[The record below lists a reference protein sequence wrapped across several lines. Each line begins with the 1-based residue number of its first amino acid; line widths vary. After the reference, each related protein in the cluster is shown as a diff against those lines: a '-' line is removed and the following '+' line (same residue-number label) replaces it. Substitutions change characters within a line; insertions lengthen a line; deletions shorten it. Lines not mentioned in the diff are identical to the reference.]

1 MRKELERV
9 CPQDSMKGNFRKRW
23 RRNKIMRKERG
34 VSGDKKSQRMRRKK
48 TVKSE
53 SGRLVECIGVW
64 ASKRERGS
72 TLGEEGENV
81 LIHKNTASNQCTALS
96 GCVSST
102 FTFPLKD
109 KRRRKTLLPAIQSH
123 REKYREE
130 GEHWRWRPLLLPLSP
145 LTVFSAARVHECVC
159 VSLSLPPSRAFLLPT
174 SHCRAAANP
183 QPHSQSRRTAT
194 TYYLKTRE
202 NKGIPQDPQRGEE
215 GQTTESSASY
225 LSEISHSSHSG
236 IIPFFLTLRRRERK
250 PDRERVRESARSN
263 NRRIGRKLHHCC
275 AGVAAA
281 PAVLLPPSPPLLPQ
295 HHPSPPL
302 EKLMDYC

>member
-1 MRKELERV
+1 MHCSERMRQQYIHVSTEGQKEEKDSAACNPVTQREIQRGGWALEVKTAALATVAVDGLLCRAGARV
-9 CPQDSMKGNFRKRW
+9 CLR
-23 RRNKIMRKERG
+23 
-34 VSGDKKSQRMRRKK
+34 VS
-48 TVKSE
+48 
-53 SGRLVECIGVW
+53 L
-64 ASKRERGS
+64 
-72 TLGEEGENV
+72 
-81 LIHKNTASNQCTALS
+81 
-96 GCVSST
+96 
-102 FTFPLKD
+102 
-109 KRRRKTLLPAIQSH
+109 
-123 REKYREE
+123 
-130 GEHWRWRPLLLPLSP
+130 
-145 LTVFSAARVHECVC
+145 
-159 VSLSLPPSRAFLLPT
+159 SLSLPPSRAFLLPT

-281 PAVLLPPSPPLLPQ
+281 PAVLLPPSPTLLPQ